1 MFLIACLRN
10 YSDSPETKL
19 RLAAIAYC
27 CLQLRDA
34 ISYFSCVN
42 IDQAGID
49 RCKKACQYF
58 YNANILL
65 FNNITPTIWTIGYAI
80 PRHTQILFDKY
91 GLGLGL
97 NSMQGREAKHVRL
110 AQYARHSTKTM
121 HWFMVLRDDFMAYVR
136 VRSNDLLHT
145 KYTKYGGG
153 GRGMGEGMWEGWGG
167 GMERVILPIISQRLW
182 MIAD

>member
-10 YSDSPETKL
+10 DSDSPETKL

-34 ISYFSCVN
+34 ISYFSRVN

-49 RCKKACQYF
+49 GCKKACQYF
-58 YNANILL
+58 YNANMLL

-97 NSMQGREAKHVRL
+97 NSMQGREAKHV
-110 AQYARHSTKTM
+110 S
-121 HWFMVLRDDFMAYVR
+121 
-136 VRSNDLLHT
+136 
-145 KYTKYGGG
+145 
-153 GRGMGEGMWEGWGG
+153 
-167 GMERVILPIISQRLW
+167 PICQ
-182 MIAD
+182 AFH